1 MLHYLD
7 AFAKEFCFHRD
18 MLRSPSFD
26 KLMPL
31 KEFTDATNGY
41 LIGGTCVLGAEVF
54 VCKERTKGIREC
66 LSRINDLYIGK
77 QVWKVEQFSKLT
89 DEYCMSEPFDAG
101 DQKWRIKLFPK
112 GFGEG
117 KGTHL
122 SIYLAFADWRITP
135 PVTKIYTVFTLR
147 IVDQKHGKHKTWTV
161 EYCFTANSLSC
172 GKPQFI
178 SLSNLEAEGFLKKN
192 TCILEADVFVY
203 GVSKEL

>member
-1 MLHYLD
+1 MLNYLD

-18 MLRSPSFD
+18 MLRSRSFD

-41 LIGGTCVLGAEVF
+41 LIGGTCVLGAEIF

-66 LSRINDLYIGK
+66 LSRTNDLYIGK
-77 QVWKVEQFSKLT
+77 Q
-89 DEYCMSEPFDAG
+89 
-101 DQKWRIKLFPK
+101 
-112 GFGEG
+112 
-117 KGTHL
+117 
-122 SIYLAFADWRITP
+122 
-135 PVTKIYTVFTLR
+135 FTLR

-172 GKPQFI
+172 GKPQYI